1 MGRNPHN
8 DTKLG
13 LCILNLVKPVQMIN
27 HEHKKRNLV
36 IEKFFSYKSKLVMN
50 LKYSTI
56 IQTNMF
62 SW

>member
-27 HEHKKRNLV
+27 HEHKKRNLG

-56 IQTNMF
+56 IQTNKF